1 MHLKKLV
8 PIVGFCAVSL
18 FSNAAMAQLW
28 SKNCATNQCL
38 DATTGKTNGSV
49 QVSDCDTSKKAQQW
63 YANRGIL
70 PSSIE
75 NAYFKQQ
82 CLDMH
87 EVVVGG
93 FEVVTNKCDDNLK
106 AQKWDFVPNGYD
118 GQIGNAYFSG
128 QCLTVAKDGTVT
140 PAQCNGDDSQR
151 WYWVN
156 VGDKTPCALG
166 ESKMKLPKTVA
177 EDSRMKLPTAV
188 EEQRMKLPKQSRPR
202 PRVSVRDSM
211 ADKANCSFNP
221 PGVCSKDKNE
231 CGHPSVCEC
240 PVAYTYN
247 PATGMCDYAF
257 KQKQNVVNSEN
268 CECRCSEDDLA
279 CSSPALGFCTD
290 DINECGNPSNC
301 NCGINPAYKYNPA
314 TGQCDLTLD

>member
-87 EVVVGG
+87 KVVVGG

-106 AQKWDFVPNGYD
+106 AQKWDFVPNGSD

-166 ESKMKLPKTVA
+166 ES
-177 EDSRMKLPTAV
+177 RM
-188 EEQRMKLPKQSRPR
+188 RIPR

-268 CECRCSEDDLA
+268 CECRCSEDNLA
-279 CSSPALGFCTD
+279 CSDPAQGICTS